1 MIVVTVQNYGGFIK
15 MLKFDKNDLA
25 QLEENSRSKLK
36 LEEKNYKGSL
46 FTQDL
51 KNKMLNKDKL
61 RIVKASQI
69 TN

>member
-1 MIVVTVQNYGGFIK
+1 

-46 FTQDL
+46 FTTDF
-51 KNKMLNKDKL
+51 KNKMLNRDKL
-61 RIVKASQI
+61 RIVKGAK
-69 TN
+69 NVCD

>member
-1 MIVVTVQNYGGFIK
+1 

-46 FTQDL
+46 FTTDF

-61 RIVKASQI
+61 RIVKG
-69 TN
+69 NKNVCD